1 MKKRNNYS
9 AVATLV
15 AFFCVA
21 CLSVVTAMA
30 QSDGQTKSD
39 KKEKRTM
46 RSLTKK
52 DSGLISV
59 FKSLA
64 NSASDSTVK
73 VQSGRRQI
81 AVGTIIDGSGLVLT
95 KASEM
100 RGELK
105 CRLANGDLVS
115 ASVFG
120 IDVEN
125 DLALLKI
132 DADGL
137 AEAPLQIT
145 ETPTQGMWLVS
156 PTDQNGSLTVG
167 VVGVNERRI
176 PPSRAFIGIQMN
188 NESDDGG
195 VLITKIVDNS
205 PAKKSKLRIDDV
217 IVKIDSVEIKNRE
230 ALVDSIGTYS
240 PGSEIALTVKREDKE
255 LVIKLTLADAQQTS
269 PMNSRS
275 RTQNSMG
282 SRLSPRGKDFPRA
295 FQHDMALERNQCGG
309 PVVNLD
315 GQIVGINI
323 ARAGRVSSLAIPVDA
338 VLSVIEKLKTGEYSP
353 VNVYADRIKS
363 SEKELEEMRSQL
375 LANKAIVEE
384 SKEGYEAQSAKIE
397 ELERMKREISQRI
410 KDVFAEREKLAK
422 SKRVL
427 ASKNGEAERAIRKLE
442 RQLDAL
448 KAGKKY

>member
-1 MKKRNNYS
+1 MKKPNNYS

-21 CLSVVTAMA
+21 CLSVVSAMA
-30 QSDGQTKSD
+30 QSDDEKSSE
-39 KKEKRTM
+39 KKKKRTM
-46 RSLTKK
+46 RSLSKK
-52 DSGLISV
+52 DSALISV

-64 NSASDSTVK
+64 ISASDSTVK

-81 AVGTIIDGSGLVLT
+81 AVGTIVDESGLVLT

-105 CRLANGDLVS
+105 CRLPNGDVVP
-115 ASVFG
+115 ASVYG
-120 IDVEN
+120 IDIEN

-132 DADGL
+132 DAKGL
-137 AEAPLQIT
+137 AEAPLQMT
-145 ETPTQGMWLVS
+145 EAPTRGMWLVS

-167 VVGVNERRI
+167 VVGVNERKI
-176 PPSRAFIGIQMN
+176 PPSRAFIGIQMS

-205 PAKKSKLRIDDV
+205 PAKKSKLRADDI
-217 IVKIDSVEIKNRE
+217 IVKIDSLEIKNRE
-230 ALVDSIGTYS
+230 ELVEAIGTYS

-255 LVIKLTLADAQQTS
+255 LAIKLTLADAQQTS

-275 RTQNSMG
+275 RAQNSMG

-323 ARAGRVSSLAIPVDA
+323 ARAGRVSSLAIPVDS
-338 VLSVIEKLKTGEYSP
+338 VLSVIEKLKTGEFSP

-363 SEKELEEMRSQL
+363 SEKEIEEMRNQL
-375 LANKAIVEE
+375 LANKKIVDE
-384 SKEGYEAQSAKIE
+384 SKEGFEAHSAKIE

-410 KDVFAEREKLAK
+410 KDVYAERDKLAK
-422 SKRVL
+422 AKRVL

-442 RQLDAL
+442 GQLDAL
-448 KAGKKY
+448 RAGKKY